1 MAREINLA
9 EMKLMFSS
17 FILKMFSGVS
27 KSQCSL
33 SNIPQWA
40 IYRKKKISLS
50 SLNGSNFLLLLF
62 FSVVV
67 KIQKSKKRKNELFEE
82 TLLCIVLTLKIGIF
96 IEAAATC
103 SRFIF
108 LRGGF
113 RVWPNSHLIYLKNIV
128 FRLQPLIF
136 FIMVFQ
142 AWPFI

>member
-1 MAREINLA
+1 VFPRVNAPCQTFLNEQYIAR
-9 EMKLMFSS
+9 KT
-17 FILKMFSGVS
+17 
-27 KSQCSL
+27 
-33 SNIPQWA
+33 
-40 IYRKKKISLS
+40 KKISLS

-67 KIQKSKKRKNELFEE
+67 KIQKSKKKKKKKNELFEE

-113 RVWPNSHLIYLKNIV
+113 RV
-128 FRLQPLIF
+128 
-136 FIMVFQ
+136 
-142 AWPFI
+142 